1 MVEEKSLIQS
11 NLDLQEALFVLYQRL
26 DSNSQLEQQQKAEQ
40 NELISQTR
48 KLIEELKSSS
58 RKIEQASHDIPRTV
72 SVDVHHRFDKAAK
85 YTILALVGSLIVT
98 AICVGGW
105 IATSRTNTALEKND
119 LKYRYL
125 LLKQPE
131 LRMSLDSFY
140 RINPERFEQIVLEL
154 EEKNRAIQHA
164 EALARAK
171 EKETKEA
178 QERVE
183 KLKK

>member
-40 NELISQTR
+40 GELISQTR
-48 KLIEELKSSS
+48 KLIAELKSSS
-58 RKIEQASHDIPRTV
+58 RQIEQASHDIPRAV
-72 SVDVHHRFDKAAK
+72 SVDLHHRFDKATK
-85 YTILALVGSLIVT
+85 YTVLALVASLIVT
-98 AICVGGW
+98 AISVGGW
-105 IATSRTNTALEKND
+105 IATSSTNTALEKND
-119 LKYRYL
+119 IKYRYL
-125 LLKQPE
+125 LLTQPGIA
-131 LRMSLDSFY
+131 MSLDSLY
-140 RINPERFEQIVLEL
+140 RINPERLEHIVLES
-154 EEKNRAIQHA
+154 EERNRAIRNA

-178 QERVE
+178 QEKVE